1 MIVIPH
7 WDLWTFIRITV
18 HRNKREYSNIF
29 EDLWIQDPNLL
40 DTKEPKV

>member
-1 MIVIPH
+1 MIVIPP